1 MSRNVL
7 FYSEYCFFSKDVLA
21 LITKK
26 NMTALFLLVC
36 VDAYRSQLP
45 AFVQSVPTI
54 FTHDHR
60 VLEGQSTLDFI
71 DMLRPS
77 HGTGSSDCGAASLT
91 HDPLGDDYCPM
102 ECAAWSDGYSF
113 LEPGDNTGANGMGAF
128 SAVMDNANIEC
139 VPENSN
145 RKAQGKDPAMQQSEK
160 GTPLSNYIASRDND
174 TKMLRSQQLG
184 AGALGQQLH
193 R

>member
-26 NMTALFLLVC
+26 NMTALFMIVC
-36 VDAYRSQLP
+36 VDAYRDQLP

-54 FTHDHR
+54 FTHDRR

-71 DMLRPS
+71 DMLRPAS
-77 HGTGSSDCGAASLT
+77 ASVNASSSASASTENTGE
-91 HDPLGDDYCPM
+91 DYHPM

-113 LEPGDNTGANGMGAF
+113 LEPGDNSNAHGTF
-128 SAVMDNANIEC
+128 SGLLEDTSIQC
-139 VPENSN
+139 VPENNN
-145 RKAQGKDPAMQQSEK
+145 RKAAGGDREQLMLQSQQ
-160 GTPLSNYIASRDND
+160 GTPLAKYIANRDND
-174 TKMLRSQQLG
+174 TQLLRSKQLG
-184 AGALGQQLH
+184 GGQYMNV
-193 R
+193 